1 MLLRKLFDKMPI
13 STSCAVFCQDCLD
26 KYSWVKQF
34 RCANKLASVVR
45 ELKWHICGAGL
56 KQMCSKSEKPGATY
70 AGGHNGPHICT
81 TMPLCHYG
89 GHNNNGQATTNRRER
104 VTVVRAGNSPF
115 NRSSSLL
122 LTSLLHTNTEMQ
134 RYKYTNTGERMTG

>member
-70 AGGHNGPHICT
+70 AG
-81 TMPLCHYG
+81 LAG
-89 GHNNNGQATTNRRER
+89 GHNNNGQTTTNRRER

-115 NRSSSLL
+115 NRRSSLL